1 MRSGIRLFVLFLYNI
16 GRLCH
21 QALLGVIV
29 HLVRV
34 KAAFRCQ
41 LVKCVLFCIAP
52 VTSRVNVVSRPVG
65 TIRIQ
70 IQPIAAVGVLLGKP
84 GDDRIVEPCTQVIL
98 LGDRVSKPGDDRIVE
113 PCTQVILLGDR
124 VKLLAGEFEAIGDGF
139 LLGRKVAPGSGAL

>member
-1 MRSGIRLFVLFLYNI
+1 MLLDNI
-16 GRLCH
+16 GSFCH

-52 VTSRVNVVSRPVG
+52 VAGRVNVVSRPVG
-65 TIRIQ
+65 TIGIQ
-70 IQPIAAVGVLLGKP
+70 VQPIAAVSVLLCKA

-98 LGDRVSKPGDDRIVE
+98 LRDW
-113 PCTQVILLGDR
+113 
-124 VKLLAGEFEAIGDGF
+124 VKLLASEFEAIGDGF
-139 LLGRKVAPGSGAL
+139 LLSRDITPGAGAL

>member
-1 MRSGIRLFVLFLYNI
+1 MSRRSAIFSLDNI
-16 GRLCH
+16 GSFCH

-52 VTSRVNVVSRPVG
+52 MASRVNVVSRPVG

-84 GDDRIVEPCTQVIL
+84 GDDWIVEPCAQVVL
-98 LGDRVSKPGDDRIVE
+98 LRN
-113 PCTQVILLGDR
+113 R
-124 VKLLAGEFEAIGDGF
+124 VKLLAGEFETVGDGF
-139 LLGRKVAPGSGAL
+139 LLGRKVAPSVIVIES